1 MPGARRRPRPESP
14 YSPSRGYGRD
24 GRPRRRRRPGRLR
37 AGLVAALL
45 AAAPLAPP
53 PAGRAVAADGAV
65 RTPAVTLDRKE
76 AGKGGSLTVSGTGWR
91 PGTLLTLLV
100 CGQNMIGG
108 TNACA
113 NADGRTATTGAG
125 GAFRTTVPVAAPPK
139 PCPCVVHVATVTGEA
154 AAVDAPFAVAGHPVA
169 PLPRRTGGERLGVL
183 GARLEGSSGI
193 LTWFGAP
200 PRRRLVLTV
209 GNLGTTAAENPVFQ
223 VGTSHGVLA
232 PGWEERRWRGTV
244 PAGQRAKV
252 ALDVELAAGAYGDY
266 LVSLKYG
273 DKLLVE
279 EPWDV
284 SRPWG
289 VTLFWILLGLVVPA
303 GLFRAGM
310 AVVDRLRPGPGP
322 GTGLGTGPGPG
333 AAGRSGEAD
342 RADETGRT
350 GEVGRPDGARTGK
363 AVKAD
368 EAGRIDSADKSGR
381 PRTAREADRA
391 DGADG
396 PGEADGTTGGGNPR
410 TRRALRTRRQARKAR
425 KAPPGPP
432 EPPGPTTPPAAAPAA
447 PTPPSSPSSGAGTGV
462 GTGAGAAPHPL
473 PWFTPGSAP
482 APPREP
488 PEPPRRTG
496 PGRP

>member
-1 MPGARRRPRPESP
+1 MTGAPAPRRH
-14 YSPSRGYGRD
+14 
-24 GRPRRRRRPGRLR
+24 GRPW
-37 AGLVAALL
+37 AGLLVVLL
-45 AAAPLAPP
+45 AAALLVPL
-53 PAGRAVAADGAV
+53 PAGRAAADGSV
-65 RTPAVTLDRKE
+65 LTPAVTLDRKE

-113 NADGRTATTGAG
+113 NADGRTVTTGAD
-125 GAFRTTVPVAAPPK
+125 GAFRTGIPVAAPPK

-154 AAVDAPFAVAGHPVA
+154 AAVDAPFAVAGHPIA
-169 PLPRRTGGERLGVL
+169 PLPRQTGGERLGVL

-209 GNLGTTAAENPVFQ
+209 GNLGTTAAENPVFR

-232 PGWEERRWRGTV
+232 PTWEERRWRGTV

-289 VTLFWILLGLVVPA
+289 VTLFWILLGVVVPA

-310 AVVDRLRPGPGP
+310 AVVDRFRPAEVRK
-322 GTGLGTGPGPG
+322 T
-333 AAGRSGEAD
+333 RS
-342 RADETGRT
+342 ETGKSRK
-350 GEVGRPDGARTGK
+350 ARRVRKARVAGK
-363 AVKAD
+363 
-368 EAGRIDSADKSGR
+368 
-381 PRTAREADRA
+381 
-391 DGADG
+391 
-396 PGEADGTTGGGNPR
+396 
-410 TRRALRTRRQARKAR
+410 ARKAR
-425 KAPPGPP
+425 KAASAASGGIRPSGQAPG
-432 EPPGPTTPPAAAPAA
+432 ASA
-447 PTPPSSPSSGAGTGV
+447 PPSSVSSAA
-462 GTGAGAAPHPL
+462 AGAPPARTL
-473 PWFTPGSAP
+473 PWFTPDTAPGRP
-482 APPREP
+482 APPP
-488 PEPPRRTG
+488 PEPPA
-496 PGRP
+496 PLP